1 MSAVEVLRLARAAG
15 ISVGID
21 GDNLVLEAALPP
33 PPAVLDALSLHKP
46 TVLALLRSMSGGW
59 SAEDWHVYFDERA
72 GIIEHDAG
80 LSRAQ
85 SERRAFDD
93 CIVRWLDRNPAPS
106 APGRCARCGR
116 TETRDA
122 VVLPFGTEPGT
133 HVWLH
138 AECWPAW
145 HRARR
150 DEAANALRARGIVT
164 PVPAR
169 PSAGLGTWPS
179 EQSGADE

>member
-1 MSAVEVLRLARAAG
+1 MSAAEVLRLARAAG

-33 PPAVLDALSLHKP
+33 PFSMRCRSTNLPSSPCCGLRAADGRPRTGMSISTNEPASSNMTPACRTPNRNDARSGTASSSGS
-46 TVLALLRSMSGGW
+46 TVIPPR
-59 SAEDWHVYFDERA
+59 RRP
-72 GIIEHDAG
+72 DAARG
-80 LSRAQ
+80 AVG
-85 SERRAFDD
+85 RR
-93 CIVRWLDRNPAPS
+93 RK
-106 APGRCARCGR
+106 
-116 TETRDA
+116 TA

-150 DEAANALRARGIVT
+150 DEAVVALRSIGIMPMAR
-164 PVPAR
+164 
-169 PSAGLGTWPS
+169 
-179 EQSGADE
+179 